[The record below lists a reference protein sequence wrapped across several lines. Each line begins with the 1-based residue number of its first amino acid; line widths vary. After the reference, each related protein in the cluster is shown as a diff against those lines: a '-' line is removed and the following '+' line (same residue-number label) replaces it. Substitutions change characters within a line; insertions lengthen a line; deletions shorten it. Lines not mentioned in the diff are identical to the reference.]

1 MSVENTKRRLKRA
14 TDSMDAIREKIKVLK
29 KELIDNE
36 NADIIRGVRRAMTF
50 DEFIEWIKLF
60 NEDAKKAGIE
70 KSDTDASEKESKNVQ
85 TMGCTDCSRTP
96 LACSVPTLE
105 QGLDDYH

>member
-1 MSVENTKRRLKRA
+1 MDDKQMIDDLVQML
-14 TDSMDAIREKIKVLK
+14 DSGMAM
-29 KELIDNE
+29 
-36 NADIIRGVRRAMTF
+36 GVGHMNV
-50 DEFIEWIKLF
+50 DV
-60 NEDAKKAGIE
+60 DD
-70 KSDTDASEKESKNVQ
+70 KSDKSKDVQ